1 MYNEQF
7 TKIDHIMGHKAN
19 LNKFQ
24 NTSVTECIVQLEW
37 NKAKINTQKTIGEY
51 TNMRNNQNSLKN
63 T

>member
-1 MYNEQF
+1 
-7 TKIDHIMGHKAN
+7 MGHKAN

-63 T
+63 TQIKQEITMK